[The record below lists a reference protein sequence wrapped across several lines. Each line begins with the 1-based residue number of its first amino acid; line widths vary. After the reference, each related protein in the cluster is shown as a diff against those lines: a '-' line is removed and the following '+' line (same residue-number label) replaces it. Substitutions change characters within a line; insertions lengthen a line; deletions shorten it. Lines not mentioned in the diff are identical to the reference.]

1 MLEVTEFNSDFQSA
15 RHKENQTDLNIIN
28 NHFEIGAS

>member
-1 MLEVTEFNSDFQSA
+1 MLEVADFSSDFHSV

-28 NHFEIGAS
+28 NHFQIGAS